1 MTESKRRVVTETE
14 RRAIVWDT
22 IERLAFRPNPPAS
35 WLGIYAKTLRRLWG
49 EEAIWNRLGLDH
61 EFIVTFLN
69 LKCSYFIESES
80 KYNISFAHDSSDCL
94 YWRNHV
100 DPEFL
105 SKASL
110 HNTVG
115 KYPSQQMNELRRD
128 VESVL
133 NGMLF
138 HPRCHTHLEDLGIK
152 HVQLDQEKGGLKLHE
167 VRIGGG
173 IENPYVFLFHLRYQF
188 CLVHTDARRDE
199 RLYLVDLFENAI
211 RNKDSTVTARDLF
224 SFQGGNN

>member
-1 MTESKRRVVTETE
+1 MNDNK

-22 IERLAFRPNPPAS
+22 IERFAFRPKKPAE
-35 WLGIYAKTLRRLWG
+35 WLSVYAKTLNRFWG
-49 EEAIWNRLGLDH
+49 EQPVQDRFALADN
-61 EFIVTFLN
+61 FIVTCLN
-69 LKCSYFIESES
+69 LKCCFLIESES
-80 KYNISFAHDSSDCL
+80 KYNISFVQDSSDCL
-94 YWRNHV
+94 NWQFHV

-110 HNTVG
+110 QTPVD
-115 KYPSQQMNELRRD
+115 KYPREQMKDELYHD
-128 VESVL
+128 VKSVL

-138 HPRCHTHLEDLGIK
+138 HPRCHAHLEELGGR
-152 HVQLDQEKGGLKLHE
+152 HVQLDQDSGGLSLHE

-173 IENPYVFLFHLRYQF
+173 IENPYIFLFHLRYQF

-211 RNKDSTVTARDLF
+211 RNKNSTVSARDLF
-224 SFQGGNN
+224 NF